1 MDSVE
6 FAGPTPVNTKIRSNT
21 RNASSVLNSKA
32 TKIDDFNNG
41 KVILK
46 NCCHL
51 FDPSTLDASY
61 NEFGIVC
68 KPASNNKAM
77 QGVVFQTSAK
87 MIEKRPPLPVDNNQE
102 APGMI

>member
-6 FAGPTPVNTKIRSNT
+6 FACPPPDNTYIRSNT

-77 QGVVFQTSAK
+77 YGVVFKTPAK
-87 MIEKRPPLPVDNNQE
+87 LREKRPPLPDTNTNE
-102 APGMI
+102 PPGIF

>member
-6 FAGPTPVNTKIRSNT
+6 FAGPPPVNTYIRSNT

-61 NEFGIVC
+61 NEFVIVC
-68 KPASNNKAM
+68 ILASNNKAM
-77 QGVVFQTSAK
+77 YGVVFETSAK
-87 MIEKRPPLPVDNNQE
+87 IIQKTTTLLVVN
-102 APGMI
+102 